1 MVASQ
6 FPVLAFSSLSLL
18 EQMPNPS
25 DYENVAC
32 TEEGLDLG
40 YISAQTH
47 QNNIKLQSSLQI
59 LLNGD
64 LSLLC
69 YYLQLEVLF
78 SEQGQL
84 AVRVGGFKA

>member
-1 MVASQ
+1 
-6 FPVLAFSSLSLL
+6 
-18 EQMPNPS
+18 MPNPS
-25 DYENVAC
+25 DYESMAY

-47 QNNIKLQSSLQI
+47 QSVIKLQSSLQI

-64 LSLLC
+64 LSLLSYC
-69 YYLQLEVLF
+69 LQLEVLF

-84 AVRVGGFKA
+84 AVRVRGFKA